1 MSTETR
7 QIHDSD
13 RGTCAAIVV
22 IDTRYLPCYC
32 AFLMMHDHFGQVVV
46 WPNIMLLIL
55 KLKFSLTFCEK
66 YLESWDRDEDL
77 LGIFSNVMAQR
88 MNMSFG
94 V

>member
-1 MSTETR
+1 MSNETR
-7 QIHDSD
+7 QIHDSY
-13 RGTCAAIVV
+13 RTRAAIVV

-32 AFLMMHDHFGQVVV
+32 VFLMMHDHLWTSRGLAYIVV
-46 WPNIMLLIL
+46 LIL

-88 MNMSFG
+88 INMSFG